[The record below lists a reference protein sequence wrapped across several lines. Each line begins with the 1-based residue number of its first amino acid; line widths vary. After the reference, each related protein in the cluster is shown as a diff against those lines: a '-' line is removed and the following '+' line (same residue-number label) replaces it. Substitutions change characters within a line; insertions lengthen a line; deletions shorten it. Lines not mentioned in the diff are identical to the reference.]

1 MTTRIQTGGPA
12 TLVTASPTAARTT
25 EAPAR
30 AFHELMAASSSA
42 VVRTAEQAVTQLP
55 GGPIIAA
62 AVRSSSRST
71 LALSQTPEGTSSA
84 LAGSG
89 VDGTTGAVGGVG
101 AAGTNNAGVE
111 GVLSQSSEQN
121 LYYLGLQERISQ
133 ENRSY
138 TALSNVMKAR
148 HETLKNAI
156 GNIR

>member
-1 MTTRIQTGGPA
+1 
-12 TLVTASPTAARTT
+12 
-25 EAPAR
+25 
-30 AFHELMAASSSA
+30 MAASSNA
-42 VVRTAEQAVTQLP
+42 VVQSAEQAVSRLP

-62 AVRSSSRST
+62 AVRAS
-71 LALSQTPEGTSSA
+71 AQPNVAPAETPEGATSALGGSTSGIGGTSS
-84 LAGSG
+84 
-89 VDGTTGAVGGVG
+89 VG
-101 AAGTNNAGVE
+101 ASGGNAGVE

-138 TALSNVMKAR
+138 TALSNVLKAR